1 MESNGDLG
9 ELLQGCIRKD
19 KRSWDVFVE
28 RYSKLVYWAIRDRLK
43 RCGYDFSEEDINDIH
58 QDVFVAL
65 WEGEKLRQ
73 LRDPERAAGWISMV
87 AGNAAIDHFRAAKR
101 TAPPGS
107 VSIHNEIFNDGEGGS
122 GTLEDILPG
131 GAESPCRQA
140 QLNEVRAFLDAAI
153 ESLRPRD
160 KMVVKLNLLHG
171 MKHIEIAEAVKMPV
185 NTVSTTIARAK
196 KYLKE
201 KLEKERPL

>member
-1 MESNGDLG
+1 MERNGNIW
-9 ELLQGCIRKD
+9 ELLRGCINKD
-19 KRSWDVFVE
+19 KRSWNVFVE

-65 WEGEKLRQ
+65 WEGEKLKQ
-73 LRDPERAAGWISMV
+73 LRDPERVAGWISMV
-87 AGNAAIDHFRAAKR
+87 AGNTAVDHFRSAKR
-101 TAPPGS
+101 AMPAGS
-107 VSIHNEIFNDGEGGS
+107 VSIHEEIFSDGEGGS
-122 GTLEDILPG
+122 GTLEDLLPAG
-131 GAESPCRQA
+131 TESPDRQA
-140 QLNEVRAFLDAAI
+140 QLNEALALLEAAMG
-153 ESLRPRD
+153 SLKPREM
-160 KMVVKLNLLHG
+160 MVVKLNLLHG

-185 NTVSTTIARAK
+185 NTVSTIIARVK

>member
-1 MESNGDLG
+1 MERNGDIR
-9 ELLQGCIRKD
+9 ELLQGCISKD

-43 RCGYDFSEEDINDIH
+43 RCGYDFNEEDINDIH

-73 LRDPERAAGWISMV
+73 LRDPERVAGWISMV
-87 AGNAAIDHFRAAKR
+87 AGNAAVDHFRSAKR
-101 TAPPGS
+101 ALPPGS
-107 VSIHNEIFNDGEGGS
+107 VSIHEAIFNDGEGGS
-122 GTLEDILPG
+122 GTLEDLLP
-131 GAESPCRQA
+131 ARMENPDRQA
-140 QLNEVRAFLDAAI
+140 QFNEARAVLDAAI